1 MRFAVRQLKMV
12 GDFWLHL
19 IHVKFLLC
27 ARCCVKLF
35 FFASFLRQTLSV
47 GTFFFFLAALVL
59 QVAASG
65 LSLVATSW
73 GYSSLHKL
81 LIAVS
86 SLVAEHRLSC
96 LVSCGI

>member
-1 MRFAVRQLKMV
+1 MSTV
-12 GDFWLHL
+12 
-19 IHVKFLLC
+19 
-27 ARCCVKLF
+27 
-35 FFASFLRQTLSV
+35 
-47 GTFFFFLAALVL
+47 FFLAALVL

-96 LVSCGI
+96 LASCGI

>member
-1 MRFAVRQLKMV
+1 MLSSYCVPGAVLS
-12 GDFWLHL
+12 FF
-19 IHVKFLLC
+19 FLLRSC
-27 ARCCVKLF
+27 DKPCQWVL
-35 FFASFLRQTLSV
+35 
-47 GTFFFFLAALVL
+47 FFFFLAALVL